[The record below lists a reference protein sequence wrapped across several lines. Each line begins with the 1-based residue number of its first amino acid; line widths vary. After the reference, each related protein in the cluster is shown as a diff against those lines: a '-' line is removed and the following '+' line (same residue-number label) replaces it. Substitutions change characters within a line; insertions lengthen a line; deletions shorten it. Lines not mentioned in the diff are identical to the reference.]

1 MNTYAL
7 TQRRNKDLY
16 SIVRAQFVNAGM
28 SKEVQTTLD
37 NMQGIPLGI
46 NKKQR
51 IVAVLTT
58 CSSLAILFGTG
69 ILNMMGLL

>member
-46 NKKQR
+46 NRKQR
-51 IVAVLTT
+51 IVAALTT
-58 CSSLAILFGTG
+58 CTSLATLFGTG